1 MPDVIQ
7 VTPMMRYKYVCNYFD
22 RIKDKLRNMIDNNDF
37 FKRTI
42 TLLDQPKLYSSTPMD
57 SVVDHFLIATYNATY
72 LPEYVFYN
80 NYKTEH
86 AEYLFKERAL
96 NNLSELWSMCI
107 DGSLLDDD
115 TKIVPITDF
124 RFSDDYDCG
133 VLLVAFNDSYIIDV
147 EKASNS

>member
-7 VTPMMRYKYVCNYFD
+7 VTPTMRYEKVCNYFD
-22 RIKDKLRNMIDNNDF
+22 NIKDKLRNIIDNNDF

-42 TLLDQPKLYSSTPMD
+42 TLLDQPKLYLSTPMD
-57 SVVDHFLIATYNATY
+57 SVVDYFVIATYNATY

-80 NYKTEH
+80 NYQTEH
-86 AEYLFKERAL
+86 AERLFRDRVFDDL
-96 NNLSELWSMCI
+96 TELWSVCI
-107 DGSLLDDD
+107 DSILLDND

-133 VLLVAFNDSYIIDV
+133 VLLVAFDDSDIIDV
-147 EKASNS
+147 EKTSNS